1 MHSPH
6 SPQLLPSNLSTHHSS
21 ETTHSNPSTYLS
33 TDRLPSNL
41 YILFIYIF
49 KFQDIFFTIL
59 VHLSISDTSPMFCI
73 VVRILLQQFN
83 SIDIYLGL
91 LFLHRMASEIQL
103 LLLKN
108 TAAPPQE
115 YSCSSSRVSR
125 QRQRQR

>member
-1 MHSPH
+1 M
-6 SPQLLPSNLSTHHSS
+6 N
-21 ETTHSNPSTYLS
+21 STYLS
-33 TDRLPSNL
+33 SDRLPSNL

-59 VHLSISDTSPMFCI
+59 VHPYATPLLCRCCLSK
-73 VVRILLQQFN
+73 FN

-91 LFLHRMASEIQL
+91 LFLHRMASGIQL

-115 YSCSSSRVSR
+115 YSCSSSRI
-125 QRQRQR
+125 